1 MMDQLLESIRAAVSG
16 GASPEQKAA
25 GAQACRAI
33 LAALEAEAGKPIPVP
48 GAPAAS
54 PLGAIDPTQA
64 LDLLIARL
72 RAALP
77 AEGGDSQGTAAPAPP
92 GLRISLV
99 SPPPG
104 VPWKRR

>member
-1 MMDQLLESIRAAVSG
+1 MMDQMLESIRAAVSG
-16 GASPEQKAA
+16 NASAEQKAA

-33 LAALEAEAGKPIPVP
+33 LAALEAEAGKPLGVP
-48 GAPAAS
+48 GGPAAS
-54 PLGAIDPTQA
+54 PLAGVDPTQA

-77 AEGGDSQGTAAPAPP
+77 AEGAAEGSGGAPASP

>member
-1 MMDQLLESIRAAVSG
+1 MEELLESIRAAVS
-16 GASPEQKAA
+16 ATATAEQKTA

-33 LAALEAEAGKPIPVP
+33 LAALDAQPGLPIAMP
-48 GAPAAS
+48 GAPAS
-54 PLGAIDPTQA
+54 PLAGIDPTQG

-77 AEGGDSQGTAAPAPP
+77 GEAADKGSASAPEGRGV
-92 GLRISLV
+92 RFSLV

-104 VPWKRR
+104 VPWKKR

>member
-1 MMDQLLESIRAAVSG
+1 MDQLLESIRVAITQD
-16 GASPEQKAA
+16 ASPEQKSA

-33 LAALEAEAGKPIPVP
+33 LAALEAEAGKPMAVGAVP
-48 GAPAAS
+48 PRSSLSGV
-54 PLGAIDPTQA
+54 DPTQA

-72 RAALP
+72 QAALP
-77 AEGGDSQGTAAPAPP
+77 AGDGAKAPAPERN

-104 VPWKRR
+104 VPWKKR